1 MKRVSG
7 KDNPTVKHITK
18 LMKSSAYRR
27 EQDSYI
33 IEGIRLCT
41 DALDSHVKIQ
51 TVVFSEKFTE
61 THAKLIRPFVEV
73 CESTLICSDKLFSQ
87 ISDTGTPQGILCI
100 IKRTGRK
107 FSVERNGIYLGLE
120 HIQDPSNMG
129 TILRTAE
136 ALGVKGI
143 IVTKDSCD
151 IFSPKVIRGT
161 MGAIF
166 RLPIYECQNMAYEVQ
181 KMNKNQI
188 TTIATTL
195 HQKSIPITEITEQ
208 QKQSCAVIIGN
219 EGNGLTP
226 QTISEC
232 QIKAVIPMQGK
243 AESFNASV
251 ATAIILWELCRTK
264 EQLPLVTE

>member
-1 MKRVSG
+1 MKKISG

-18 LMKSSAYRR
+18 LMKSSTYRK
-27 EQDSYI
+27 EQSSYI

-41 DALDSHVKIQ
+41 DALESHAEIQ
-51 TVVFSEKFTE
+51 TVVFSEKLTQINP
-61 THAKLIRPFVEV
+61 KLMQSFVEV
-73 CESTLICSDKLFSQ
+73 CESTLIFSDKLFSQ
-87 ISDTGTPQGILCI
+87 ISDTKTPQGILCI
-100 IKRTGRK
+100 VKRTERK
-107 FSVERNGIYLGLE
+107 FSFEKNSIYLGLE
-120 HIQDPSNMG
+120 HIQDPSNIG

-136 ALGVKGI
+136 ALGIKGVI
-143 IVTKDSCD
+143 ITKDSCD

-166 RLPIYECQNMAYEVQ
+166 RLPIYECQNMAHEVQ
-181 KMNKNQI
+181 KMNENQI

-195 HQKSIPITEITEQ
+195 HQKSIPITAITEQ

-226 QTISEC
+226 QTIDEC

-243 AESFNASV
+243 AESFNVSV

-264 EQLPLVTE
+264 